1 MTNNYIF
8 EYYQKIND
16 GTINA
21 GRWIHKFYE
30 IIINGIEDKRW
41 ELNLKK
47 ANRAVAFIENFCHHS
62 KGALAPQLI
71 KLELW
76 QKALISVIFG
86 ILNTKTGCRQFTEVF
101 VVIGRKTGKTLLAS
115 GIMEQCVFADG
126 EYGADTYCLAPKLDQ
141 TDLVFND
148 FWNSIQG
155 EPELKHIAV
164 KKKYDV
170 VVPSTNTTIKRIA
183 FSSKKSDG
191 FNPHL
196 TVCDEIAAWPGDA
209 GLKQYEVMASATGS
223 RRQPLIVSI
232 TTAGY
237 ENEGIYDELMKR
249 ATRFLLGDSKEERLA
264 PFLYMIDDVE
274 RWNDLSELQKSLP
287 NLGVSVSVD
296 FILNQIAIA
305 EGSLSKKNEFLTKY
319 CNIKQNSSTAWLS
332 SKTVQDITGDPL
344 QLSDFSNMYAVGG
357 IDLSQTT
364 DLTSCCCLIEK
375 DGVIYTF
382 SQFFMPAAK
391 LEEATA
397 RDGLPYQIYVQRGLL
412 TLSGENYV
420 DYHDCFNWFRMLIEK
435 YRIYTLKVGYDR
447 YSSQYLVQDMKE
459 YGFHMDDVFQGTN
472 LSPILT
478 DFEGRA
484 KDRTINIGDNDLL
497 KVHFLNC
504 ALKTEAETRK
514 KRMIKLNQNAHID
527 GAAAVID
534 ALTVRSKYWTEI
546 GQQLKNEGN

>member
-1 MTNNYIF
+1 MNNYIF

-16 GTINA
+16 GTIIA
-21 GRWIHKFYE
+21 GEWIHRFYE
-30 IIINGIEDKRW
+30 IIVSGIEAKRW

-47 ANRAVAFIENFCHHS
+47 ANKAVKFIESFCHHS

-76 QKALISVIFG
+76 QKALISVVYG
-86 ILNTKTGCRQFTEVF
+86 ILDTKTGARQFTEVF

-115 GIMEQCVFADG
+115 GIMETCVFADG

-141 TDLVFND
+141 TDLVFDD
-148 FWNSIQG
+148 FWNSIEA
-155 EPELKHIAV
+155 EPELKAIAT
-164 KKKYDV
+164 KKKYDII
-170 VVPSTNTTIKRIA
+170 VPSTNTTIKRIA

-196 TVCDEIAAWPGDA
+196 TVADEIAAWPGDA
-209 GLKQYEVMASATGS
+209 GLKQYEVMASATGA
-223 RRQPLIVSI
+223 RKQPLIVSI

-332 SKTVQDITGDPL
+332 SKTVQDITGEPL

-375 DGVIYTF
+375 DGVIYVF

-420 DYHDCFNWFRMLIEK
+420 DYHDCFAWFRMLIEQ
-435 YRIYTLKVGYDR
+435 YRIYPLKVGYDR
-447 YSSQYLVQDMKE
+447 YSSQYLVQDME
-459 YGFHMDDVFQGTN
+459 QYGFHMDDVYQGTN
-472 LSPILT
+472 LSPIIT
-478 DFEGRA
+478 DFEGMA
-484 KDRTINIGDNDLL
+484 KDKVINIGDNDLL

-514 KRMIKLNQNAHID
+514 KRMIKLNPNAHID

>member
-1 MTNNYIF
+1 MNNYIF

-16 GTINA
+16 GTIIA
-21 GRWIHKFYE
+21 GAWIHKFYE
-30 IIINGIEDKRW
+30 IIVSGIESKRW

-47 ANRAVAFIENFCHHS
+47 ANKAVKFIENFCHHS
-62 KGALAPQLI
+62 KGELAPQLI
-71 KLELW
+71 TLELW
-76 QKALISVIFG
+76 QKALLSVVFG
-86 ILNTKTGCRQFTEVF
+86 ITDVETGARQFTEVF

-141 TDLVFND
+141 TDLVFDD
-148 FWNSIQG
+148 FWNSIKA
-155 EPELKHIAV
+155 EPELDKIAK
-164 KKKYDV
+164 KKKYDII
-170 VVPSTNTTIKRIA
+170 VPSTNTTIKRVA

-196 TVCDEIAAWPGDA
+196 TICDEIAAWPGDA

-223 RRQPLIVSI
+223 RRQPLLVSI

-237 ENEGIYDELMKR
+237 ENEGIFDELMKR

-319 CNIKQNSSTAWLS
+319 CNIKQNSSSAWLS
-332 SKTVQDITGDPL
+332 SKTVQDITGDAL
-344 QLSDFSNMYAVGG
+344 ALSDFQNMYAVGG

-364 DLTSCCCLIEK
+364 DLTSCCCLIERN
-375 DGVIYTF
+375 GVLYVF

-420 DYHDCFNWFRMLIEK
+420 DYHDCFNWFRMLIEQ
-435 YRIYTLKVGYDR
+435 YRIYTLKIGYDR

-478 DFEGRA
+478 EFEGMA
-484 KDRTINIGDNDLL
+484 KDRALNIGDNDLL

-514 KRMIKLNQNAHID
+514 KRMIKLNQTAHID

-546 GQQLKNEGN
+546 GAQLKNEGN